1 MASDRFYFWRGYYE
15 ALEKLR
21 SDERRGAFVMA
32 MCAYA
37 FDGIE
42 PDFSS
47 DPMLDFAW
55 SLITDQLS
63 QSVEI
68 GRRAS
73 RNGKKGGRP
82 KGSRNKKSSAL
93 STAKST
99 AESDMNGHEMNGHE
113 MNVRSSEDE
122 RGAGPPSRGAGRPA
136 PERPVT
142 NQGSMSDGPIGSM
155 GQSTSDPYGSLVTDP
170 DNQSTSDPDDQTT
183 TNQMTDDHLTNNQ
196 TTTNQITN
204 DPTTKDLI
212 GQTLSPDYLIDL
224 DEEDWDESSDLLHQ
238 EPIAMQDLSSLT
250 GVTDGGAADA

>member
-15 ALEKLR
+15 ALKKLPGN
-21 SDERRGAFVMA
+21 ERRGAFVMA
-32 MCAYA
+32 MCSYA

-73 RNGKKGGRP
+73 RNGRKGGRP
-82 KGSRNKKSSAL
+82 KGSKKKKSSAL

-136 PERPVT
+136 PVRPASDNGSVSEEPSGSSDQLT
-142 NQGSMSDGPIGSM
+142 NDPEGSS
-155 GQSTSDPYGSLVTDP
+155 VTDP
-170 DNQSTSDPDDQTT
+170 NNQTTNDQPTNDPIDQTTNDQTT
-183 TNQMTDDHLTNNQ
+183 TNQQ
-196 TTTNQITN
+196 TN

-224 DEEDWDESSDLLHQ
+224 DEEDWDESPGVLSQ
-238 EPIAMQDLSSLT
+238 EPIEMQDLSSLT
-250 GVTDGGAADA
+250 GVTDDGAADAE